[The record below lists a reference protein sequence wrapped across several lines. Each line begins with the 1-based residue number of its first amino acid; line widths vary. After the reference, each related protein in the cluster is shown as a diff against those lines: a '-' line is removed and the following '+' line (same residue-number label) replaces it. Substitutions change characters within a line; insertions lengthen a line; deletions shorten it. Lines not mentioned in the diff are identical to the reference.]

1 MGFGRFGCFGV
12 LVSVVSFGCSGFSKW
27 PSLPAAIMI
36 HHELQPCKTW
46 GQLSDSP
53 IVENQIARFLK
64 IKVLFLK
71 NTNSDFQRTNS
82 DSQRTNS
89 DFQKTNSDFQR
100 NKHCFLISGCPFEAS
115 VNKAQ
120 IAYMTSKHKIL
131 QFSVLKSQLAIFVF
145 RRP

>member
-82 DSQRTNS
+82 DSQR
-89 DFQKTNSDFQR
+89 

-145 RRP
+145 WRP